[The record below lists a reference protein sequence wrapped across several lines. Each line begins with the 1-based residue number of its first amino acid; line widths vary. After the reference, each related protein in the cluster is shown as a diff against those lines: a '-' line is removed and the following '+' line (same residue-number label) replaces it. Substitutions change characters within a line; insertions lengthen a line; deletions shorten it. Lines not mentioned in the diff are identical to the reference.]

1 MISNPQLQHT
11 LLIYA
16 FFMAFYT
23 FAVFCIPIN
32 RKNAPLFC
40 ESYRKHI
47 SAIIMIHAKFLL
59 GLLLLMI
66 FASFINSWMP
76 YWLTGDYIP
85 NLLSRQGRSISV
97 FAILCGLIF
106 LALLLVERFVLFL
119 EYDANDSDSEANPS

>member
-16 FFMAFYT
+16 SFMAFYT

-47 SAIIMIHAKFLL
+47 SAIIMTHAKFLL
-59 GLLLLMI
+59 VLLGFMI
-66 FASFINSWMP
+66 FASFISPLLPNWMA
-76 YWLTGDYIP
+76 GESIP
-85 NLLSRQGRSISV
+85 NLLSKQGRSISI

-106 LALLLVERFVLFL
+106 LSLLLVERFVMFL
-119 EYDANDSDSEANPS
+119 EYDANDSDSDNSPS